1 MQLLRVAGNKKAGP
15 NYGDINRFDIKHVCT
30 WKFYDRL
37 ETKTPFP
44 LGMTTNQ
51 FDVELAR
58 MPGKKVNFLSDL
70 AK

>member
-15 NYGDINRFDIKHVCT
+15 NYGDINRFGT
-30 WKFYDRL
+30 WKFYD
-37 ETKTPFP
+37 KTRNQTSFSF

>member
-15 NYGDINRFDIKHVCT
+15 NYGDINRFDT
-30 WKFYDRL
+30 WKFDNRL